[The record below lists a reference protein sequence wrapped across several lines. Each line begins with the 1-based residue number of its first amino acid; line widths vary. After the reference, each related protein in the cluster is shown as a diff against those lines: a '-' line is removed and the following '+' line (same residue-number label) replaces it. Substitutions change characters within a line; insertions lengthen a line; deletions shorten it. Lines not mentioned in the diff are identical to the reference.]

1 MNGYSKLPP
10 PVIGVGGRGGGRCGE
25 GSEELSN
32 IVNVANLLF
41 LFS

>member
-1 MNGYSKLPP
+1 MNGCSKLPP
-10 PVIGVGGRGGGRCGE
+10 PVIGVGGGGGRCGE